1 MDPDFDVKFQSTLSV
16 RRATR
21 VIKPLVQVIL
31 ISIHAL
37 REESDHHGGNHRLN
51 ERISIHALREESDF
65 NVSFCVILVDISIH
79 ALREESDETIAW
91 DGLLRQ
97 ISIHALREESDRRAN
112 LREIRDQ
119 YFNPRS
125 P

>member
-1 MDPDFDVKFQSTLSV
+1 MLYPRSFMLSIFQSTLSV

-21 VIKPLVQVIL
+21 AVRPPVAVCF

-37 REESDHHGGNHRLN
+37 RKESDDNGSRYQVH
-51 ERISIHALREESDF
+51 ES
-65 NVSFCVILVDISIH
+65 
-79 ALREESDETIAW
+79 
-91 DGLLRQ
+91 
-97 ISIHALREESDRRAN
+97 
-112 LREIRDQ
+112 